1 MKSNGQVG
9 GLVLILIG
17 AFWLLTNY
25 GVINWSVFD
34 VMFHLWPLILIVIGI
49 NIIFKSKSLIRY
61 ITWGLFF
68 IIIILFG
75 FYNQYKFKSDF
86 VLGSNSN
93 VNIENRSETTIGK
106 LDLKIGGGNIDI
118 RSTND
123 KLIKARIPNSRIQK
137 KVRFSSDNTKAD
149 IDIEQKS
156 DHISFGSKKDYD
168 YDLELNENLLWNLD
182 IDTGAV
188 NGTMD
193 FTNLKVKKLDIDMGV
208 SNLNLL
214 FGDRQEKTKVDIDGG
229 ITNLGI
235 TIPENLGVRI
245 KIDGGL
251 KNTNINKL
259 GWKKT
264 GGQYISP
271 NYDEAEKKLEID
283 VDTGIGKL
291 DVKVK

>member
-9 GLVLILIG
+9 GLLLILIG

-25 GVINWSVFD
+25 GVINWSIFNVI
-34 VMFHLWPLILIVIGI
+34 FHLWPLILIVIGI

-75 FYNQYKFKSDF
+75 FYNQYNFESDL
-86 VLGSNSN
+86 VLGSNSD
-93 VNIENRSETTIGK
+93 VSIENRSETTSGK

-118 RSTND
+118 RSTKD
-123 KLIKARIPNSRIQK
+123 KLIKARIPKSRIQK
-137 KVRFSSDNTKAD
+137 KVKFSNDNTKAD
-149 IDIEQKS
+149 IDIEQQS
-156 DHISFGSKKDYD
+156 EHISFGSKKDYD
-168 YDLELNENLLWNLD
+168 YDLELNESLLWNLD

-193 FTNLKVKKLDIDMGV
+193 FTNLKVEKLDIDMGV

-214 FGDRQEKTKVDIDGG
+214 FGDKQEKTKVDIDGG
-229 ITNLGI
+229 IANLEI

-245 KIDGGL
+245 EIDGGL

-259 GWKKT
+259 GWRKT

-271 NYDEAEKKLEID
+271 NYDEAKKKLEID

-291 DVKVK
+291 DVRVK